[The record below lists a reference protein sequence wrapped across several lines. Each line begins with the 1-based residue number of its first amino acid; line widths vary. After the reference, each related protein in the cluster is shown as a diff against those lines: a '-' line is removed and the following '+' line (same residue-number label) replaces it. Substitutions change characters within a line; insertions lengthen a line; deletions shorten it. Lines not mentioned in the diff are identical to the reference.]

1 MKRFSALVDELSD
14 KESPKTD
21 SEEKRSFVGNTKDKE
36 ESEIKNIQER
46 FGLSRE
52 LARRIVD
59 EFRATN

>member
-1 MKRFSALVDELSD
+1 MKRFSTVVDELSG

-21 SEEKRSFVGNTKDKE
+21 SEEPRSFADTAKDKK